1 MSAALQIYYSGFD
14 ASFFKLPPKVRSRI
28 ESKIDVMGLRLKTFP
43 HHRLKG
49 HNRFRVRVGDY
60 RIIYTFDTEQ
70 NIIHLLAVGNRREIY
85 RDY

>member
-14 ASFFKLPPKVRSRI
+14 ATFFKLPPQVRSRI
-28 ESKIDVMGLRLKTFP
+28 EAKIDDIGLRLKTFP

-49 HNRFRVRVGDY
+49 HDRFRVRVGDY
-60 RIIYTFDTEQ
+60 RIIYIFDVER
-70 NIIHLLAVGNRREIY
+70 NIVNLLAVGNRREIY